1 MTARPGLPWA
11 AQRPSLSGLLWQ
23 VVVVVVAMTVEVM
36 VVF

>member
-23 VVVVVVAMTVEVM
+23 VVVVVAMTVEVM